1 MILLLL
7 YALLC
12 SYTLPVLSLSITL
25 TTLPHPLVNAS
36 TLVLLT
42 RGLHDPF
49 QFWIVVHRTLS
60 PGFNI
65 PPLIQQVEN
74 FTATRTVSLV
84 FRSAGNTSIE
94 AQTTSLALASVF
106 PDRRRPEPFQ
116 VDEGPTHNISPSSTR
131 DADFSSLAPSVTVSS
146 TARTT
151 IVSASATSATPP
163 KYEHKAAIVAG
174 VVCGSVLL
182 ALIAAILL
190 VWRRR
195 QRRILPPEGAFPTNL
210 ENDRHHIIWPYL
222 KRLSIPPLRGF
233 FHDEREDMDHY
244 PDVPP
249 PPYSPLISST

>member
-12 SYTLPVLSLSITL
+12 SYTLPVLLSLYYTYDA
-25 TTLPHPLVNAS
+25 THPLVNAS

-84 FRSAGNTSIE
+84 FRSAG
-94 AQTTSLALASVF
+94 
-106 PDRRRPEPFQ
+106 
-116 VDEGPTHNISPSSTR
+116 PSSTR